1 MAYSPIMNE
10 IETVRGLLD
19 ALAASDLERALTL
32 VSDDVVYQN
41 RPLPESR
48 GKRSFERQMRG
59 FMRFADRF
67 EVETHTIAAS
77 GGTVLTER
85 TDAFVVRGARVS
97 FWVYGTFEVRD
108 GRVEVWRDAFDW
120 VTLLARVG
128 GALPRML
135 TGSASS

>member
-1 MAYSPIMNE
+1 MTE
-10 IETVRGLLD
+10 IETVQGLLA

-32 VSDDVVYQN
+32 VGDDLIYQN

-48 GKRSFERQMRG
+48 GKRAFERQMRA
-59 FMRFADRF
+59 FFRYADRF
-67 EVETHTIAAS
+67 EVETHSIAAD
-77 GGTVLTER
+77 GATVLTER

-120 VTLLARVG
+120 MTLLARIG
-128 GALPRML
+128 GALPRIL
-135 TGSASS
+135 IGSAS